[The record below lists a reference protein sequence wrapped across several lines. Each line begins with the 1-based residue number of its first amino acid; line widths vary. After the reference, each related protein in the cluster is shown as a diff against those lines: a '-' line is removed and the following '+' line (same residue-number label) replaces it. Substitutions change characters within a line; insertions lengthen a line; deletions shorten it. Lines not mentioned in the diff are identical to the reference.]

1 MGHGRDSRGLCL
13 DKLGD
18 TDILLFPTGA
28 LVSGLIFG
36 SAAVLGKKAEPRVE
50 KVRVGEVLKPGRQ
63 VAAKAQAS
71 WRRELAGAREKHPC
85 RQRLKRRS
93 SWSQSEAGVFARPS
107 HLELRSSSAP
117 RFATWLQFSS
127 QTRHLLRG
135 SWGVGSL
142 SRTERGVSS
151 RTAGPV
157 APGLSEPEAR
167 ELPATCT
174 CGLLRG

>member
-63 VAAKAQAS
+63 VAAKAQAR

-107 HLELRSSSAP
+107 HLELRFSSAP
-117 RFATWLQFSS
+117 I
-127 QTRHLLRG
+127 RHLAPVQLPNSPPAARFLG
-135 SWGVGSL
+135 SGFLVQKG
-142 SRTERGVSS
+142 EGVSS

-167 ELPATCT
+167 ELPATCA

>member
-63 VAAKAQAS
+63 GAAKAQAR

-107 HLELRSSSAP
+107 HFELRSSSAP
-117 RFATWLQFSS
+117 RLATCCAVL
-127 QTRHLLRG
+127 G
-135 SWGVGSL
+135 EGVPCP
-142 SRTERGVSS
+142 ERGGGFPRELQARLPRDSQS
-151 RTAGPV
+151 RRPGSCQPRAPV
-157 APGLSEPEAR
+157 A
-167 ELPATCT
+167 C
-174 CGLLRG
+174 